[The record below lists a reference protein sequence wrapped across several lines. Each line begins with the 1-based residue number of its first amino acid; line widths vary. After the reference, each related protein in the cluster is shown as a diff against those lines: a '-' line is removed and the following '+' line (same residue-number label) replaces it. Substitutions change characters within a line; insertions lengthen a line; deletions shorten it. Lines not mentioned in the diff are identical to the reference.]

1 MKMFALAR
9 FGAQPFLESAQIDID
24 GLERGDRVILKTPR
38 GTELARLETQPEPVP
53 EGMKMPFI
61 GAVLRRATSEDLAR
75 QRNLDFEARIRSHR
89 ACLERIAHH
98 KLVMRLVYVEHLLG
112 HERVYFYFT
121 APNRVDFRELVKD
134 LAKVER
140 TRIEL
145 RQIGERE
152 AARLVG
158 DYQACG
164 QKLCCKSFL
173 RELPP
178 VPMSMARLQR
188 QTLDPGKLSGQC
200 GKLKCC
206 MRYENEVYL
215 ELRTKVPERGSVVLV
230 DGQKAEVVGIDVYNQ
245 RLTVDTDTGARRSV
259 GAGETEI
266 LPGES
271 RQQLRRNRRRD
282 DDDPDDRGGPKGSG
296 GGHASGGG
304 ASPSGGMGSGEG
316 SKGSAQGADEPGGS
330 SWNRSAE
337 APSGGLLS
345 RLLRL
350 RLARETA
357 KVVGAREA
365 AGGTGCGGCAGCGC
379 GHASAR
385 QPRSLEDFYRALFP
399 AWVAT

>member
-24 GLERGDRVILKTPR
+24 GLQRGDRVILKTPR

-53 EGMKMPFI
+53 EGTKLPFI
-61 GAVLRRATSEDLAR
+61 GSVLRRATSEDVAR

-89 ACLERIAHH
+89 ACLARIEHH
-98 KLVMRLVYVEHLLG
+98 KLNMRLVYVEHLLG

-164 QKLCCKSFL
+164 QQLCCKSFL

-259 GAGETEI
+259 EAGTTEV

-271 RQQLRRNRRRD
+271 RQQVRRNRRRD
-282 DDDPDDRGGPKGSG
+282 DDDPDDLGGPKGSG
-296 GGHASGGG
+296 GGAT
-304 ASPSGGMGSGEG
+304 PSGETGSSEGTQGPARGAENAGE
-316 SKGSAQGADEPGGS
+316 S
-330 SWNRSAE
+330 SWNRTAE
-337 APSGGLLS
+337 GASSGLLS

-365 AGGTGCGGCAGCGC
+365 AGGEGCGGCAGCGC

>member
-1 MKMFALAR
+1 MNTFALAR
-9 FGAQPFLESAQIDID
+9 FGAQPFLEGARIDID
-24 GLERGDRVILKTPR
+24 GLQRGDRVVLKTPR
-38 GTELARLETQPEPVP
+38 GTELGRLETQPEPIP
-53 EGMKMPFI
+53 AGTKLPFI
-61 GAVLRRATSEDLAR
+61 GTVLRRATVEDLAR
-75 QRNLDFEARIRSHR
+75 QRSLDFEARLRSHR
-89 ACLERIAHH
+89 TCLERIAHH
-98 KLVMRLVYVEHLLG
+98 KLNMRLVYIEHLLG

-121 APNRVDFRELVKD
+121 APARVDFRELVKD

-164 QKLCCKSFL
+164 QQLCCKSFL

-215 ELRTKVPERGSVVLV
+215 ELRTKIPERGTVVLV

-259 GAGETEI
+259 EAGTTEV

-271 RQQLRRNRRRD
+271 RQQVRRGRRRD
-282 DDDPDDRGGPKGSG
+282 DDDPDDRGGSKGSG
-296 GGHASGGG
+296 GGATPLG
-304 ASPSGGMGSGEG
+304 GSGSKDASADPARGAEG
-316 SKGSAQGADEPGGS
+316 PGDS

-365 AGGTGCGGCAGCGC
+365 AGGEGCGGCAGCGC
-379 GHASAR
+379 GRATAR
-385 QPRSLEDFYRALFP
+385 QPRSLEDFYRAFFP